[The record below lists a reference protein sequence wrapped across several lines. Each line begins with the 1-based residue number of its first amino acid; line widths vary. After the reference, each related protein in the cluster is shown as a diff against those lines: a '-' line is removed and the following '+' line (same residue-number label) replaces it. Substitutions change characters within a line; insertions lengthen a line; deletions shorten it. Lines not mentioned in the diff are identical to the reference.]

1 MSETTLDRVETKAD
15 SGRGG
20 QHTEPTMAHAA
31 APVAPQPIIDQAP
44 RSSRGR
50 TALFLLLPAIL
61 LGIGWAFLAGGRY
74 ISTDSAYIQAERVG
88 GATDVSGLVNSVE
101 VQDNQQVS
109 KGQVLF
115 RLRPAAFETALS
127 STRAELGTVRNELMN
142 LKASYDLAQ
151 AKVAQA
157 QAELPYR
164 QENLRRLEQL
174 LKVSAVS
181 KNNYDD
187 SRHEMDSNLQ
197 RVAVAKAKAKAKAQA
212 VLAQLGG
219 QAGLPVDRYPTY
231 QKAQAAVA
239 DAERMLAD
247 SVVRAPFDGIVTQV
261 DSLQV
266 GSYLQASQAGVSLI
280 SSDRQWVAASPKETE
295 LTHVVAGQ
303 PVKITVDSY
312 PGQVWHGVVESLSP
326 ASGASFALLPAQN
339 TTGNWVKVVQRIPI
353 RIRIDDTVGKPV
365 LRHGMS
371 VEAEIDTG
379 RSRGL
384 PEGVTQLFAGKASG
398 RE

>member
-1 MSETTLDRVETKAD
+1 MSEKILERAETRAD
-15 SGRGG
+15 SGRVA
-20 QHTEPTMAHAA
+20 QTPDSATAA
-31 APVAPQPIIDQAP
+31 AMPAQPETGTVPP
-44 RSSRGR
+44 RASRTR
-50 TALFLLLPAIL
+50 TGLFLLLPL
-61 LGIGWAFLAGGRY
+61 VVLGIGWAYLAGGRY
-74 ISTDSAYIQAERVG
+74 IATDSAYIQAERVG
-88 GATDVSGLVNSVE
+88 VATDVSGLVDAVE
-101 VQDNQQVS
+101 VRDNQQVS

-115 RLRPAAFETALS
+115 RLRPAAFETALAS
-127 STRAELGTVRNELMN
+127 ARAELGTVRNELMN
-142 LKASYDLAQ
+142 LKASYDQALAE
-151 AKVAQA
+151 VAQA
-157 QAELPYR
+157 QTELPYR

-187 SRHEMDSNLQ
+187 TRHELDSTLQ
-197 RVAVAKAKAKAKAQA
+197 RVAVAKAKAQA

-266 GSYLQASQAGVSLI
+266 GSYLQAAQAGVSLI
-280 SSDRQWVAASPKETE
+280 SSDRLWVAASPKETE
-295 LTHVVAGQ
+295 LTHVVAGL
-303 PVKITVDSY
+303 PVTITVDSY

-353 RIRIDDTVGKPV
+353 RIRIDDAAGKPA

-384 PEGVTQLFAGKASG
+384 PDGIAQLFAGKAASH
-398 RE
+398 E

>member
-1 MSETTLDRVETKAD
+1 MSEKTLERAEARPDSVAMTAPATPTT
-15 SGRGG
+15 
-20 QHTEPTMAHAA
+20 
-31 APVAPQPIIDQAP
+31 APNNPSDPEQGPAP
-44 RSSRGR
+44 RANKVR
-50 TALFLLLPAIL
+50 TGLFLLLPVLL
-61 LGIGWAFLAGGRY
+61 LGAGWAYFAGGRY
-74 ISTDSAYIQAERVG
+74 VATDSAYIQADRVG
-88 GATDVSGLVNSVE
+88 VATDVSGLVASVE

-115 RLRPAAFETALS
+115 RLRSAAFETALAS
-127 STRAELGTVRNELMN
+127 ARAELGTVRNELMN
-142 LKASYDLAQ
+142 LKASYDQALAE
-151 AKVAQA
+151 VAQA
-157 QAELPYR
+157 QSELPYH
-164 QENLRRLEQL
+164 QENFRRQEQL

-181 KNNYDD
+181 KTNYDD
-187 SRHEMDSNLQ
+187 ARHELERNQQ
-197 RVAVAKAKAKAKAQA
+197 RVAVAKARAQA

-219 QAGLPVDRYPTY
+219 QAGLPLDRYPTY
-231 QKAQAAVA
+231 QKAQAEVA

-266 GSYLQASQAGVSLI
+266 GAYLQASQAGLSLI
-280 SSDRQWVAASPKETE
+280 SNDRLWVAASPKETE
-295 LTHVVAGQ
+295 LTHVVPGQ
-303 PVKITVDSY
+303 PVAFTVDSY

-353 RIRIDDTVGKPV
+353 RIRIDDAAGKPA

-379 RSRGL
+379 HHRDLPLGL
-384 PEGVTQLFAGKASG
+384 AHLFAGKSANASEA
-398 RE
+398 RHE

>member
-1 MSETTLDRVETKAD
+1 MSEKILERAETRAD
-15 SGRGG
+15 SGRVA
-20 QHTEPTMAHAA
+20 QAPDSATAA
-31 APVAPQPIIDQAP
+31 ASSSQPETSAAPPP
-44 RSSRGR
+44 RASRTR
-50 TALFLLLPAIL
+50 TGLFLLLPLIVI
-61 LGIGWAFLAGGRY
+61 GVGWAYLAGGRY
-74 ISTDSAYIQAERVG
+74 IATDSAYIQAERVG
-88 GATDVSGLVNSVE
+88 VATDVSGLVDSVE

-115 RLRPAAFETALS
+115 RLRAAAFETALAS
-127 STRAELGTVRNELMN
+127 ARAELGTVRNELMN
-142 LKASYDLAQ
+142 LKASYDQALAE
-151 AKVAQA
+151 VAQA
-157 QAELPYR
+157 QTELPYR

-181 KNNYDD
+181 KTIYDD
-187 SRHEMDSNLQ
+187 ARHELDSNLQ
-197 RVAVAKAKAKAKAQA
+197 RVAVAKAKAQA

-266 GSYLQASQAGVSLI
+266 GSYLQAAQAGVSLI
-280 SSDRQWVAASPKETE
+280 SSDRLWVAASPKETE

-303 PVKITVDSY
+303 PVEFTVDSY

-353 RIRIDDTVGKPV
+353 RIRIIDAAGKPA

-384 PEGVTQLFAGKASG
+384 PDGIAQLFAGKAPG
-398 RE
+398 HE